1 MCSVS
6 TGVSAPSQRGSSR
19 LPVAQTVISN
29 EEDGTVSRRVFKKD
43 NSGGGTAAAGHPQNN
58 GRHSFWY
65 RRRLVS
71 EQELGHLIDSATNN
85 RVRFIVAALNGK
97 YTGPTYNGC
106 GWVELGGYADT
117 LWTDLVELWTR
128 LNQALA
134 RAIERIPEERL
145 STQCNIN
152 EGGPV
157 SLEFLIEDYVLHMQ
171 HHLDHILDRE
181 RQTPY
186 PGGIREAPL

>member
-1 MCSVS
+1 MKKM
-6 TGVSAPSQRGSSR
+6 
-19 LPVAQTVISN
+19 AQYLGELLKKTIR
-29 EEDGTVSRRVFKKD
+29 EEGPQLRAIPET
-43 NSGGGTAAAGHPQNN
+43 TAATRPGT
-58 GRHSFWY
+58 GEGWSRK
-65 RRRLVS
+65 
-71 EQELGHLIDSATNN
+71 QELGHLIDSATNN
-85 RVRFIVAALNGK
+85 RIRFIVAALNGK
-97 YTGPTYNGC
+97 YTGPTYDGR

-145 STQCNIN
+145 STECNIN

-157 SLEFLIEDYVLHMQ
+157 SLEFLIKDYVLHTQ

-186 PGGIREAPL
+186 PDGSERRLSSQHMNAELSASCS